1 MHAIRG
7 PAGYQTF
14 RVGNSR
20 LSVLH
25 DVALDVAP
33 LAVAVGG
40 VTLRAEVDGEDSVLT
55 EDVSAESGQTRDARV
70 VARLGD
76 EVALEEMNA
85 RGGEFNH
92 FGQVDADELIH
103 AGLASRGVLQDVDR
117 AVVRVV
123 SQHVAEGE
131 GMDDA
136 NECLGGFVERTD
148 RTASHGLDA
157 VSDLGQRQS
166 GEARGRRRSQFYEHA
181 GIDAGS
187 TVSGRTHESGQRLT
201 ETIRHFL
208 RDVLDG
214 RVDRGSEGQGGEV
227 RVVGIKCV

>member
-55 EDVSAESGQTRDARV
+55 EDVSAETDQTRDAAV
-70 VARLGD
+70 VRGLGD
-76 EVALEEMNA
+76 EVALEEVNA
-85 RGGEFNH
+85 RGGQFDH

-166 GEARGRRRSQFYEHA
+166 GEARGRRRSQFYQNRSV
-181 GIDAGS
+181 DARCA
-187 TVSGRTHESGQRLT
+187 VSSCTDKSGQRFAQT
-201 ETIRHFL
+201 VGHFL
-208 RDVLDG
+208 CNVLDG
-214 RVDRGSEGQGGEV
+214 LVDRGSEGQRREV
-227 RVVGIKCV
+227 RIILNC